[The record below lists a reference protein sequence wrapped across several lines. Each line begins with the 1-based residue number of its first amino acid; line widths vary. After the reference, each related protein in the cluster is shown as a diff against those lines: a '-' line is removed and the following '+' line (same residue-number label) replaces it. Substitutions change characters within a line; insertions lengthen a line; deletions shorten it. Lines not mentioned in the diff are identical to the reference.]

1 MVKNRNKTHVL
12 FIRDFSKTYCKSSI
26 FVFETQW
33 IKRNMLVYVYNVLI
47 EHNKLSHIE
56 DLTRKNTSP
65 ETHFVFVVFTI
76 IHVRSIA

>member
-1 MVKNRNKTHVL
+1 MYFLSKILVKRIANLL
-12 FIRDFSKTYCKSSI
+12 FLYL
-26 FVFETQW
+26 
-33 IKRNMLVYVYNVLI
+33 KRNELNVMYNVLI

-76 IHVRSIA
+76 IHVRSIV

>member
-12 FIRDFSKTYCKSSI
+12 FIRDLVKRIANLLFLYL
-26 FVFETQW
+26 
-33 IKRNMLVYVYNVLI
+33 KRNVCNVLI

-65 ETHFVFVVFTI
+65 ETHFVFIVFTI
-76 IHVRSIA
+76 IHERSIV